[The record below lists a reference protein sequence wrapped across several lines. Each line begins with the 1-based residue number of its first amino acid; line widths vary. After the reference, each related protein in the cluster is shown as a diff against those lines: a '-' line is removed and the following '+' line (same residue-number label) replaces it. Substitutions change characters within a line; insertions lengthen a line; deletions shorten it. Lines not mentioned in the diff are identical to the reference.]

1 MDETVDLY
9 LNKHKR
15 YHSTKSN
22 TSTSKSLSSD
32 ITEKE
37 DLFLPAPLN
46 LTDHTPASMFLED
59 DSLLRLID
67 NDFEGNH
74 SGDNDSDGNL
84 SEDEITISWCL
95 SICF

>member
-37 DLFLPAPLN
+37 DLFLPTPLN
-46 LTDHTPASMFLED
+46 H

-84 SEDEITISWCL
+84 SEDEITIS
-95 SICF
+95 